1 MNKKTPSTLLLTD
14 IKQLITAA
22 KQRAAIAINSELT
35 ILYWQIGKRIQ
46 GEILRG
52 KRAEYGKQIIAN
64 LSQQLMSDYGEGW
77 GDRQLWYCVRMAE
90 AITNEGIL
98 NTLCSQLSWSHFRII
113 LPISDSLKREFYI
126 ELCRVGKWSVR
137 QLQERINSQLFE
149 RTAISKK
156 PEKTIQKELAILRK
170 TKNPS
175 PQIFLKDPYFLN
187 FLDLKDRYLEKDL
200 EDAILRE
207 IEKFLLEMGAGFT
220 FVARQKHLQID
231 DRDFYIDLLL
241 YSRKLKRLIAID
253 LKIGEFEAGFKGQM
267 ELYLRWLA
275 KNEKE
280 VGEKSPLGIIL
291 CTGKSQEQIEL
302 LELYKSGIH
311 VAKYLTALPPRKLL
325 EDKLQSA
332 IKIAQQRISNK
343 EK

>member
-291 CTGKSQEQIEL
+291 CTGKAQEQIEL